1 MDEKLGILVIGH
13 GSRLHY
19 NKEVILEIADIIA
32 KKHPDD
38 VIRVGFVEHS
48 DPKIKEAVKE
58 FSGTGVTRI
67 AAVPVFIASGVHI
80 TEDIPGELD
89 LDESGC
95 GTLDIDGR
103 EVPVCYAKP
112 LGADELIADL
122 IFKRVLEA
130 QNITA

>member
-13 GSRLHY
+13 GSRLQY

-32 KKHPDD
+32 KKHPED

-48 DPKIKEAVKE
+48 DPKIKEAVQE

-67 AAVPVFIASGVHI
+67 AAVPVFIASGVHL

-95 GTLDIDGR
+95 GNLNIDGR

>member
-13 GSRLHY
+13 GSRLQY

-32 KKHPDD
+32 KKHPED
-38 VIRVGFVEHS
+38 VVRVGFVEHS
-48 DPKIKEAVKE
+48 DPKIKEAVQE

-89 LDESGC
+89 LDETGR

-103 EVPVCYAKP
+103 DVPVCYAKP
-112 LGADELIADL
+112 LGADELLADL

>member
-13 GSRLHY
+13 GSRLQY

-48 DPKIKEAVKE
+48 DPKIKEAIKE
-58 FSGTGVTRI
+58 FSDTGVTRI

-103 EVPVCYAKP
+103 DVPVCYAKP

-122 IFKRVLEA
+122 VFKRVLEA
-130 QNITA
+130 QNITG

>member
-1 MDEKLGILVIGH
+1 MTEKLGILVIGH

-19 NKEVILEIADIIA
+19 NKEVIMEIADIIA

-48 DPKIKEAVKE
+48 DPKIKEAVQE

-95 GTLDIDGR
+95 GKLDIDGK

-122 IFKRVLEA
+122 IFKRVMEA
-130 QNITA
+130 